1 MGAIRGTLRGINRT
15 LGCIKENLSGKGTQG
30 GIRRIL
36 GDIKGAPRG
45 I

>member
-1 MGAIRGTLRGINRT
+1 MGAIRGTLRGINWT
-15 LGCIKENLSGKGTQG
+15 LSGKGTQG